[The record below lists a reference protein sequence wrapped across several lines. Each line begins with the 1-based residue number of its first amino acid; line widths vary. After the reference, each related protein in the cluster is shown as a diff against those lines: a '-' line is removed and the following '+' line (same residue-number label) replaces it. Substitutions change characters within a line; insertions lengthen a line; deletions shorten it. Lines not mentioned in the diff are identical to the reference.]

1 MEIPG
6 PVSVYCPLIDAK
18 GTAATLVSISSE
30 GYYQVMVQ
38 VKGNSHVMYLP
49 INHTALY
56 FSDPEP
62 VPDADFEI
70 ER

>member
-6 PVSVYCPLIDAK
+6 KVSVYCPLIEAK
-18 GTAATLVSISSE
+18 GTSATLVSISES
-30 GYYQVMVQ
+30 GYYQVEVQ
-38 VKGNSHVMYLP
+38 VKGRAHVMFLP
-49 INHTALY
+49 IAHTALF

-62 VPDADFEI
+62 VPDPQFEI